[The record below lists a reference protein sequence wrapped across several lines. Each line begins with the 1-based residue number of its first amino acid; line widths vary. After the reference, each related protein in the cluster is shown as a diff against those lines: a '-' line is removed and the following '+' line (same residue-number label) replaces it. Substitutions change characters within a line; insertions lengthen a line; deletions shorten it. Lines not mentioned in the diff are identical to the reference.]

1 MATKPSI
8 DSLAI
13 GRFLTI
19 ELARATE
26 LAAVAAAQFRGRGDE
41 MAAGEAALVAMRSHL
56 TLLPA
61 HGRVVI
67 GEGASASAF
76 YFGEI
81 IGSPGA
87 PNVDLA
93 VAPLEG
99 ATLCVKDMAGSISI
113 AAAATPNALLNV
125 PEVYMD
131 KIAIGPGYP
140 PGVVDLDRPPQE
152 NIKSLA
158 KAKGVAPSEINICI
172 LDRPRHTELIA
183 ACRAA
188 GARIR
193 LISDGDVAG
202 VIVAAAPSETGV
214 DLYLGRGGAPEGVLA
229 AAVLACVGGQMQG
242 RLVLENNDQ
251 RARAAAHGISDSS
264 RTYNISDMVSGDV
277 VVCVTGV
284 TDGPLARGVIIDKD
298 YIETD
303 TLAYRSST
311 GTVRN
316 IRARRRATR

>member
-8 DSLAI
+8 DSVAI

-26 LAAVAAAQFRGRGDE
+26 LAAVAAARFRGRGDE
-41 MAAGEAALVAMRSHL
+41 MAAGEAALLAMRSHL
-56 TLLPA
+56 ALLPA

-81 IGSPGA
+81 IGASAA

-99 ATLCVKDMAGSISI
+99 ATLCVKDMSGSISI

-140 PGVVDLDRPPQE
+140 PGVVGLDRSPRE
-152 NIKSLA
+152 NIESLA
-158 KAKGVAPSEINICI
+158 RTKGVAPSEINICI

-183 ACRAA
+183 ACRVA

-202 VIVAAAPSETGV
+202 VIVTAAPCETGV

-242 RLVLENNDQ
+242 RLVLENSEQ
-251 RARAAAHGISDSS
+251 RARAAAHGITDGG

-316 IRARRRATR
+316 IRARRRVTR

>member
-1 MATKPSI
+1 MGALLSAKGPTLQLFI
-8 DSLAI
+8 LAK
-13 GRFLTI
+13 L
-19 ELARATE
+19 
-26 LAAVAAAQFRGRGDE
+26 
-41 MAAGEAALVAMRSHL
+41 S
-56 TLLPA
+56 
-61 HGRVVI
+61 
-67 GEGASASAF
+67 
-76 YFGEI
+76 
-81 IGSPGA
+81 GSPGA

-113 AAAATPNALLNV
+113 AAAAAPNALLNV

-158 KAKGVAPSEINICI
+158 KAKGVAPSEINVCI

-202 VIVAAAPSETGV
+202 VIVTAAPSETGV
-214 DLYLGRGGAPEGVLA
+214 DLYSGGGGA
-229 AAVLACVGGQMQG
+229 
-242 RLVLENNDQ
+242 
-251 RARAAAHGISDSS
+251 
-264 RTYNISDMVSGDV
+264 
-277 VVCVTGV
+277 
-284 TDGPLARGVIIDKD
+284 
-298 YIETD
+298 
-303 TLAYRSST
+303 
-311 GTVRN
+311 
-316 IRARRRATR
+316 